1 MNQKPLQATRE
12 RISPNP
18 YVFIVGCP
26 RSGTTLLQRIV
37 DAHPQMAIINE
48 TRWIAKTFH
57 QREGLTPEGL
67 VTSDLVRKLVE
78 YKRFSQ
84 LEIAWEELEQLIG
97 CGEPM
102 GNADFVSK
110 LFDHYAARHGKRFA
124 GDKTPGYA
132 RWLPTLHALRP
143 RVKFVHLIRDGR
155 DVCLSALAWVSD
167 DMKDRYPTWHDN
179 PVFTAAMWRKRNVRL
194 AREAGRKLTPDL
206 YYEMRYEALVA
217 RPVEECQAL
226 CDYLGVAYDPL
237 MVRFHEARRTDGG
250 RERRRDRLPITPGL
264 RNWKSQMSAEDVER
278 FEAAAGDLLDELG
291 CERAL
296 PQPSEGIRQQAS
308 SIRNQFA
315 QRIGARGRWLPE
327 QW

>member
-97 CGEPM
+97 CGEP
-102 GNADFVSK
+102 
-110 LFDHYAARHGKRFA
+110 
-124 GDKTPGYA
+124 
-132 RWLPTLHALRP
+132 
-143 RVKFVHLIRDGR
+143 
-155 DVCLSALAWVSD
+155 
-167 DMKDRYPTWHDN
+167 
-179 PVFTAAMWRKRNVRL
+179 
-194 AREAGRKLTPDL
+194 
-206 YYEMRYEALVA
+206 
-217 RPVEECQAL
+217 
-226 CDYLGVAYDPL
+226 
-237 MVRFHEARRTDGG
+237 
-250 RERRRDRLPITPGL
+250 
-264 RNWKSQMSAEDVER
+264 
-278 FEAAAGDLLDELG
+278 
-291 CERAL
+291 
-296 PQPSEGIRQQAS
+296 
-308 SIRNQFA
+308 
-315 QRIGARGRWLPE
+315 
-327 QW
+327 